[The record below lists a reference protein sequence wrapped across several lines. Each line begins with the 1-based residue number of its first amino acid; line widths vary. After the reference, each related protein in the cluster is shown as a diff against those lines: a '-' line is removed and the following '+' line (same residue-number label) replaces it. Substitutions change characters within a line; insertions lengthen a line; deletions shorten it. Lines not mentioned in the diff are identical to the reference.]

1 MRKKFKIF
9 YCKNHPDPSL
19 AGTQYKPKGKNMLV
33 MNNQGIF
40 FEYCGDTYYPGIS
53 KLSDKIGNYDVVWS
67 DDTD

>member
-1 MRKKFKIF
+1 
-9 YCKNHPDPSL
+9 
-19 AGTQYKPKGKNMLV
+19 MLV